1 VKKKLFKQLPKVD
14 EILKISE
21 IIELSKNIDY
31 FNFTEGIREGI
42 DYYRQE
48 IANESITELHIKD
61 VVENIKIIL
70 KKRSLMNLRNV
81 INATGTLVHTN
92 LGRSLISEKAAKN
105 VFDVITSYNNLE
117 YNLQEGNRGSRYDHI
132 EKLVCTVTGA
142 EGAILTNNNAA
153 AVMLALNEFAKDGEA
168 VVSRGELVEIGGSFR
183 VPDIMKIS
191 GTKLIE
197 VGTTNRTHPKDYREA
212 ITENTSVLLKIHTS
226 NYKIVGFTKEV
237 TNSELAEIGREN
249 NVLTME
255 DLGSGVLVDF
265 GKYGVKKEPTVQESI
280 ASGIDL
286 ITFSGDKLLGGP
298 QAGIIV
304 GKKKYIDRLKKNQLL
319 RALRVSKMTLAA
331 LESTLRYY
339 LDEREAIEE
348 IPTLKMILEDSVK
361 VKERA
366 AKLFEILQKNDVKC
380 SIVET
385 EATIGGGSM
394 PGETVKSCGVGIEG
408 SPLELEREFRLGT
421 PHIIGIIRNSL
432 FILDVKAVKND
443 ELYLVA
449 KKAAEIVKKQIIKI

>member
-1 VKKKLFKQLPKVD
+1 LKKKLFKQLPKVD
-14 EILKISE
+14 EIIKIPE

-31 FNFTEGIREGI
+31 FNFTEGIRDGI
-42 DYYRQE
+42 DYFRQG
-48 IANESITELHIKD
+48 IAQGSITELHLKD
-61 VVENIKIIL
+61 VVENIKNNIE
-70 KKRSLMNLRNV
+70 KKSQMNLRNV

-105 VFDVITSYNNLE
+105 VVDVITSYNNLE
-117 YNLQEGNRGSRYDHI
+117 YNLEEGSRGSRYDHI

-142 EGAILTNNNAA
+142 EGALLTNNNAA

-183 VPDIMKIS
+183 VPDIIKIS
-191 GTKLIE
+191 GTKLVE
-197 VGTTNRTHPKDYREA
+197 VGTTNRTHPKDYIEA
-212 ITENTSVLLKIHTS
+212 ITENTSILLKIHTS

-237 TNSELAEIGREN
+237 TNSELAEIGKEN

-331 LESTLRYY
+331 LEPTLRYY
-339 LDEREAIEE
+339 LDEREAVSE
-348 IPTLKMILEDSVK
+348 IPTLSMILENPVK
-361 VKERA
+361 VKEKA
-366 AKLFEILQKNDVKC
+366 TQLLEDLHKNNVKC
-380 SIVET
+380 RLVET

-394 PGETVKSCGVGIEG
+394 PGETVKSYGVGIEG
-408 SPLELEREFRLGT
+408 NPIELEREFRLGT
-421 PHIIGIIRNSL
+421 PHIVGIIRNNL

-443 ELYLVA
+443 ELHRLA
-449 KKAAEIVKKQIIKI
+449 KRAVDIIQK

>member
-1 VKKKLFKQLPKVD
+1 MKKKLFKQLPKVD
-14 EILKISE
+14 EIIKIPE

-31 FNFTEGIREGI
+31 FNFTEGIRDGI
-42 DYYRQE
+42 DYFRQG
-48 IANESITELHIKD
+48 IAQGSITELHLKD
-61 VVENIKIIL
+61 VVENIKNNIE
-70 KKRSLMNLRNV
+70 KKSQMNLRNV

-105 VFDVITSYNNLE
+105 VVDVITSYNNLE
-117 YNLQEGNRGSRYDHI
+117 YNLEEGSRGSRYDHI

-142 EGAILTNNNAA
+142 EGAVLTNNNAA

-197 VGTTNRTHPKDYREA
+197 VGTTNRTHPKDYIEA
-212 ITENTSVLLKIHTS
+212 ITENTSILLKIHTS

-237 TNSELAEIGREN
+237 TNSELAEIGKEN

-331 LESTLRYY
+331 LEPTLRYY
-339 LDEREAIEE
+339 LDEREAVSE
-348 IPTLKMILEDSVK
+348 IPTLSMILENPVK
-361 VKERA
+361 VKVKA
-366 AKLFEILQKNDVKC
+366 TQLVEILHKNNVKC
-380 SIVET
+380 RLVET

-394 PGETVKSCGVGIEG
+394 PGETVKSYGVGIEG
-408 SPLELEREFRLGT
+408 NPIELEREFRLGT
-421 PHIIGIIRNSL
+421 PHIVGIIRNNL

-443 ELYLVA
+443 ELHRLA
-449 KKAAEIVKKQIIKI
+449 KRAVDIIQK

>member
-1 VKKKLFKQLPKVD
+1 MKKKLFKQLPKVD
-14 EILKISE
+14 EIIKIPE

-31 FNFTEGIREGI
+31 FNFTEGIRDGI
-42 DYYRQE
+42 DYFRQG
-48 IANESITELHIKD
+48 IAQGSITELHLKD
-61 VVENIKIIL
+61 VVENIKNNIE
-70 KKRSLMNLRNV
+70 KKSQMNLRNV

-105 VFDVITSYNNLE
+105 VVDVITSYNNLE
-117 YNLQEGNRGSRYDHI
+117 YNLEEGSRGSRYDHI

-142 EGAILTNNNAA
+142 EGAVLTNNNAA

-197 VGTTNRTHPKDYREA
+197 VGTTNRTHPKDYIEA
-212 ITENTSVLLKIHTS
+212 ITENTSILLKIHTS

-237 TNSELAEIGREN
+237 TNSELAEIGKEN

-339 LDEREAIEE
+339 LDEREAVSE
-348 IPTLKMILEDSVK
+348 IPTLSMILENPVK
-361 VKERA
+361 VKEKA
-366 AKLFEILQKNDVKC
+366 TQLVEDLHKNNVKC
-380 SIVET
+380 RLVET

-394 PGETVKSCGVGIEG
+394 PGETVKSYGVGIEG
-408 SPLELEREFRLGT
+408 NPIELEREFRLGT
-421 PHIIGIIRNSL
+421 PHIVGIIRNNL

-443 ELYLVA
+443 ELHRLA
-449 KKAAEIVKKQIIKI
+449 KRAVDIIQK

>member
-1 VKKKLFKQLPKVD
+1 MKKELFKQLPKVD
-14 EILKISE
+14 EIIKIPE

-31 FNFTEGIREGI
+31 FNFTEGIRDGI
-42 DYYRQE
+42 DHFRQG
-48 IANESITELHIKD
+48 IARGIITELHLKD
-61 VVENIKIIL
+61 VVETIKNIIE
-70 KKRSLMNLRNV
+70 KKSQMNLRNV

-105 VFDVITSYNNLE
+105 VVDVITSYNNLE
-117 YNLQEGNRGSRYDHI
+117 YNLEEGIRGSRYDHI
-132 EKLVCTVTGA
+132 EKLICTVTGA
-142 EGAILTNNNAA
+142 EAAVLTNNNAA

-191 GTKLIE
+191 GTKLVE
-197 VGTTNRTHPKDYREA
+197 VGTTNRTHSKDYKEA
-212 ITENTSVLLKIHTS
+212 ISENTSMLLKIHTS

-237 TNSELAEIGREN
+237 TNNELAEIGREN

-265 GKYGVKKEPTVQESI
+265 GKYGLKKEPTVQESI

-319 RALRVSKMTLAA
+319 RALRVSKMALAA
-331 LESTLRYY
+331 LEPTLRYY
-339 LDEREAIEE
+339 LNEREAIEK
-348 IPTLKMILEDSVK
+348 IPTLKMILEDTVK

-366 AKLFEILQKNDVKC
+366 AKLLEILQKNNVKC
-380 SIVET
+380 RLVET

-394 PGETVKSCGVGIEG
+394 PGETINSYGVGIEG
-408 SPLELEREFRLGT
+408 NPVELEREFRSGT
-421 PHIIGIIRNSL
+421 PHIVGIIRNNQ
-432 FILDVKAVKND
+432 FILDAKAVKD
-443 ELYLVA
+443 SEIHPVA
-449 KKAAEIVKKQIIKI
+449 NRAVDIIKNK

>member
-1 VKKKLFKQLPKVD
+1 MKKKLFKQLPKVD
-14 EILKISE
+14 EILKIPE

-48 IANESITELHIKD
+48 IAKESITELHIKD

-197 VGTTNRTHPKDYREA
+197 VGTTNRTHPKDYKEA

-226 NYKIVGFTKEV
+226 NYKILGFTKEV

-255 DLGSGVLVDF
+255 DLGSGVLVNF
-265 GKYGVKKEPTVQESI
+265 GKYGIKKEPTVQESI

-421 PHIIGIIRNSL
+421 PHIIGIIRNNL

>member
-1 VKKKLFKQLPKVD
+1 MKKKLFKQLPKVD
-14 EILKISE
+14 EIIKIPE

-31 FNFTEGIREGI
+31 FNFTEGIRDGI
-42 DYYRQE
+42 DYFRQG
-48 IANESITELHIKD
+48 IAQGSITELHLKD
-61 VVENIKIIL
+61 VVENIKNNIE
-70 KKRSLMNLRNV
+70 KKSQMNLRNV

-105 VFDVITSYNNLE
+105 VVDVITSYNNLE
-117 YNLQEGNRGSRYDHI
+117 YNLEEGSRGSRYDHI

-142 EGAILTNNNAA
+142 EGALLTNNNAA

-183 VPDIMKIS
+183 VPDIIKIS
-191 GTKLIE
+191 GTKLVE
-197 VGTTNRTHPKDYREA
+197 VGTTNRTHPKDYIEA
-212 ITENTSVLLKIHTS
+212 ITENTSILLKIHTS

-237 TNSELAEIGREN
+237 TNSELAEIGKEN

-331 LESTLRYY
+331 LEPTLRYY
-339 LDEREAIEE
+339 LDEREAVSE
-348 IPTLKMILEDSVK
+348 IPTLSMILENPVK
-361 VKERA
+361 VKEKA
-366 AKLFEILQKNDVKC
+366 TQLLEDLHKNNVKC
-380 SIVET
+380 RLVET

-394 PGETVKSCGVGIEG
+394 PGETVKSYGVGIEG
-408 SPLELEREFRLGT
+408 NPIELEREFRLGT
-421 PHIIGIIRNSL
+421 PHIVGIIRNNL

-443 ELYLVA
+443 ELHRLA
-449 KKAAEIVKKQIIKI
+449 KRAVDIIQK

>member
-1 VKKKLFKQLPKVD
+1 MKKKLFKQLPKVD